1 MPRKATPHDAA
12 HDPTAGDI
20 FEDLRAVVRDAEQ
33 LLRATDGQAGE
44 KIAEIRARAEESLGG
59 AKERL
64 RNTADAMEEKARTAA
79 RTTDDYVRDN
89 PWRAVGIAAGV
100 GFLLG
105 LIGRRR

>member
-1 MPRKATPHDAA
+1 
-12 HDPTAGDI
+12 
-20 FEDLRAVVRDAEQ
+20 
-33 LLRATDGQAGE
+33 
-44 KIAEIRARAEESLGG
+44 
-59 AKERL
+59 
-64 RNTADAMEEKARTAA
+64 MEEKARTAA